1 MRRRWQSHFHDE
13 NILDLWREGCPALQ
27 SLWPANT
34 AESTWEGVTFADHEF
49 GKGYGQQVVGIK
61 LNGKLG
67 DAIEVPAELG
77 SLLSLTRLDLRGNRL
92 TSLPASLKYLNKLER
107 LYVENNQLTSVPAE
121 LGELRSLRELFLNGN
136 QLTGLPVEI
145 GSLSSLTLLG
155 LSRNQLTSIPA
166 HIGQLTALTMLDVSD
181 NQLTGMP
188 AALGALISLEKLY
201 KQNNQ
206 LRSIPA
212 EFEEFLERSGSMPG
226 SPMRHG
232 HADMPTTKM
241 GTKRKS
247 NAAD

>member
-1 MRRRWQSHFHDE
+1 MRNSLHDE
-13 NILDLWREGCPALQ
+13 GILDVRRSRCPALQ

-34 AESTWEGVTFADHEF
+34 AASTWEGVTFADNEF
-49 GKGYGQQVVGIK
+49 GQKVVGIK

-67 DAIEVPAELG
+67 DAIDVPAVLG
-77 SLLSLTRLDLRGNRL
+77 TLLSLKRLDLRGNRL
-92 TSLPASLKYLNKLER
+92 TSLPASLGFLNKLEE
-107 LYVENNQLTSVPAE
+107 LYVDNNRLTSVPAE

-155 LSRNQLTSIPA
+155 LSHNQLTSIPA

-206 LRSIPA
+206 MRSIPA

-241 GTKRKS
+241 GTKRKL